1 MEVHYN
7 AARVAGANDLEIRD
21 AIDIAEMVKET
32 VIMHSR
38 VLIDM
43 LLNESNDNKEQAVT
57 TPVNSCQQVN
67 GLSKT

>member
-43 LLNESNDNKEQAVT
+43 LLNETTDNKGQDVT
-57 TPVNSCQQVN
+57 TPVTCQQIKCT
-67 GLSKT
+67 L